1 MSFFK
6 AGTAYLQTVQNFND
20 LSETEKAEATA
31 LLQAYE
37 KIMKANMNVICA
49 LDLHLLLRLT
59 ETGLAIKIQD
69 AELADTI
76 FRNAIELSPYNK
88 LVLTHYSEF
97 LNIHGWDLE
106 SIQLKSFIDE
116 DDLEKAQLFVNALTT
131 FVDGQPVN
139 TSRTPDALTA
149 HVKHQFISVFSYLAK
164 QYLDEIKSALDNDRK
179 LSKKELTWLDDKMKL
194 FIPCIEKKDLP
205 VLHEFTQ
212 KGLAK
217 YIPNYDV
224 AFRLFQKN
232 MEIEPHN
239 EHVSRRF
246 FSLLSKK
253 RYAFR

>member
-6 AGTAYLQTVQNFND
+6 AGTAYLQTIQNFND
-20 LSETEKAEATA
+20 LTKTEKTEATA

-59 ETGLAIKIQD
+59 ETGLAIGIKD
-69 AELADTI
+69 VELADTI

-97 LNIHGWDLE
+97 LNVRGWDLE
-106 SIQLKSFIDE
+106 SIQLKSFIEE
-116 DDLEKAQLFVNALTT
+116 DDLEKAQLFVNTLTT
-131 FVDGQPVN
+131 FVDGHPVN
-139 TSRTPDALTA
+139 LSRTPGALTA
-149 HVKHQFISVFSYLAK
+149 HVKRQFISVFSYLAK
-164 QYLDEIKSALDNDRK
+164 QYLDEIHAALDAGRK
-179 LSKKELTWLDDKMKL
+179 LSKKDLTWLDDKMKL

-205 VLHEFTQ
+205 ILHEFTQ

-232 MEIEPHN
+232 LEVEPNN
-239 EHVSRRF
+239 EHVARKF
-246 FSLLSKK
+246 YSLLMKK
-253 RYAFR
+253 KLVLK

>member
-20 LSETEKAEATA
+20 LSDKEKAEATA

-59 ETGLAIKIQD
+59 ETGLAIRIKD
-69 AELADTI
+69 VELADRI
-76 FRNAIELSPYNK
+76 FRSAIELSPYNK

-97 LNIHGWDLE
+97 LNIRGWDLE
-106 SIQLKSFIDE
+106 SIQLKSFIED

-131 FVDGQPVN
+131 FVDGHPVN
-139 TSRTPDALTA
+139 TSRTPGALTA
-149 HVKHQFISVFSYLAK
+149 HVQHKFISVFSYLAK
-164 QYLDEIKSALDNDRK
+164 QYLDEIHAALDNDRR
-179 LSKKELTWLDDKMKL
+179 LSKKDLAWLDDKMKL
-194 FIPCIEKKDLP
+194 FIPCIAKKDLP
-205 VLHEFTQ
+205 ILHEFTQ

-232 MEIEPHN
+232 LEMEPHN
-239 EHVSRRF
+239 ENVARKF
-246 FSLLSKK
+246 YSLLMKK
-253 RYAFR
+253 KLVFK